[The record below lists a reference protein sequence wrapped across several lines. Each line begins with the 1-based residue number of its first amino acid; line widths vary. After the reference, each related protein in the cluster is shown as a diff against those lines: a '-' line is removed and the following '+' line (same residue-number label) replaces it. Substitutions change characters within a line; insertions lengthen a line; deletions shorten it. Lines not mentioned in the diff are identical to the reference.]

1 MSYFIANIIK
11 FIEFIHFII
20 KKYIKKVIS
29 FARFDDYL
37 YIYVMFVRRKVNKSG
52 SVSIQVLDK
61 RNGRN
66 VLLRSFGASKKES
79 IICEMERLAYDF
91 INTYGGQLVLDFD
104 KKS

>member
-1 MSYFIANIIK
+1 MTNNGSGDFIPCGGCVLQIFFTDIC
-11 FIEFIHFII
+11 F
-20 KKYIKKVIS
+20 S
-29 FARFDDYL
+29 FARLDDYL

-79 IICEMERLAYDF
+79 VIREMERQAHDF

-104 KKS
+104 EQL